1 MASFLFRWVGRP
13 KTSCRAGQDM
23 PLAVYRFPV
32 GSGMGLTGIV
42 KGVPRYTPQAGAQL
56 HCVGLLPGILRKIER
71 AQGNGHEQRNDH
83 PGSRATL
90 GPPNAAIWP

>member
-1 MASFLFRWVGRP
+1 MASFLFRRAGRP

-42 KGVPRYTPQAGAQL
+42 KGVPRYTPQAG
-56 HCVGLLPGILRKIER
+56 
-71 AQGNGHEQRNDH
+71 
-83 PGSRATL
+83 GSRATL
-90 GPPNAAIWP
+90 GPPQRGYLAMTSTSYASVTISAVLCGVRC